1 MSLLT
6 HLCYCIKLD
15 IPKPIE
21 HTQVIYT
28 DNIKFVCDDMAV
40 TCIGKKLLSAEGN
53 ILSTQNNV
61 IQPMNNHFQFSAN
74 KIMLYVYINMLPCK
88 CSVCCQILC
97 HIPILT
103 C

>member
-1 MSLLT
+1 MLLYQVGHSKT
-6 HLCYCIKLD
+6 YGTYTSDLHWQHLICLWWYGS
-15 IPKPIE
+15 
-21 HTQVIYT
+21 Y
-28 DNIKFVCDDMAV
+28 MY
-40 TCIGKKLLSAEGN
+40 IGKKLPSAEGN